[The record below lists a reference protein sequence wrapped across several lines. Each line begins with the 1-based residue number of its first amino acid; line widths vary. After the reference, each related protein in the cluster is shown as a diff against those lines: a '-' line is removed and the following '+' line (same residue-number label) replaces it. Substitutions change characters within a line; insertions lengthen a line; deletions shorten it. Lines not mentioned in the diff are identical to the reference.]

1 MAAEPRTV
9 QPPQGDSILWIVST
23 AWEDEHILLPQRQ
36 PIPRET
42 WLQAARDYGWRVLTL
57 PDGFIVDGPYAGG
70 VVVALETPNGRHYCA
85 LPPAALP
92 ALQGLISA
100 NDYRVITDSDI
111 PTEIALGDAPSDDS
125 SDGPGADPAG
135 TGTPGQWTVAT
146 ALWID
151 PEAWES
157 KQEIKAI
164 SSAADDRVDAEM
176 TVGRWVRASRTA
188 GLRLVARTPGVSAPG
203 TPYDGGLVVE
213 MDGRTGRLF
222 FAIPAAAQLVLNE
235 VRGGYADTRG

>member
-42 WLQAARDYGWRVLTL
+42 WLQAARDYHWRVLTL

-92 ALQGLISA
+92 ALQGLISE
-100 NDYRVITDSDI
+100 NDYRVITDSDV
-111 PTEIALGDAPSDDS
+111 PTEIALGGPP
-125 SDGPGADPAG
+125 SDGPVADTAGVGAPD
-135 TGTPGQWTVAT
+135 QWTVAT

-151 PEAWES
+151 PEAWERN
-157 KQEIKAI
+157 QEIKAI

-222 FAIPAAAQLVLNE
+222 FAIPAAAQLVLDE

>member
-1 MAAEPRTV
+1 MATEYRTV
-9 QPPQGDSILWIVST
+9 ELPQGDSILWIVPA
-23 AWEDEHILLPQRQ
+23 AWEDEHILLPQRE
-36 PIPRET
+36 PIAREI
-42 WLQAARDYGWRVLTL
+42 WLQAARDYHWRVLTL

-92 ALQGLISA
+92 ALEGLISE

-111 PTEIALGDAPSDDS
+111 PLEIALGDAS
-125 SDGPGADPAG
+125 SDGPGAGTASAG
-135 TGTPGQWTVAT
+135 VPGQWTVAT

-157 KQEIKAI
+157 HGEIKAI
-164 SSAADDRVDAEM
+164 GSTADDRVTAEM
-176 TVGRWVRASRTA
+176 TVGRWVRSARTA
-188 GLRLVARTPGVSAPG
+188 GLRLVARTPGISAPG

-222 FAIPAAAQLVLNE
+222 FAIPAAAQLVLDDLRGNRAE
-235 VRGGYADTRG
+235 VGG

>member
-1 MAAEPRTV
+1 MVTEQRTIE
-9 QPPQGDSILWIVST
+9 PPQGDGILWIVPA
-23 AWEDEHILLPQRQ
+23 AWEDEHILLPQRD
-36 PIPRET
+36 PIARET
-42 WLQAARDYGWRVLTL
+42 WLQAAHDYGWRVLTL
-57 PDGFIVDGPYAGG
+57 PDGFLVDGPYAGG

-92 ALQGLISA
+92 ALQGLISE
-100 NDYRVITDSDI
+100 NDYRVITDGDI
-111 PTEIALGDAPSDDS
+111 PLEIALGDPPSN
-125 SDGPGADPAG
+125 GPGTDPATAG
-135 TGTPGQWTVAT
+135 ASGQWTVAT

-157 KQEIKAI
+157 NQEIKAI
-164 SSAADDRVDAEM
+164 SSAAADRVDAEM

-188 GLRLVARTPGVSAPG
+188 GLRLVARTPGISAPG
-203 TPYDGGLVVE
+203 TAYDGGLVVE

-222 FAIPAAAQLVLNE
+222 FAIPAAAQLVLDE